1 MQEATAAAKVGGQD
15 IDMVVNIGKVRGGGW
30 QYMIQGIDNI
40 NRTVVSH
47 GAILKVIF
55 EKKNHLQAEHIVKL
69 CEICT
74 QRRAAFVKTSTG

>member
-47 GAILKVIF
+47 GAILKMIF
-55 EKKNHLQAEHIVKL
+55 EKK
-69 CEICT
+69 
-74 QRRAAFVKTSTG
+74 KTISKPSTL